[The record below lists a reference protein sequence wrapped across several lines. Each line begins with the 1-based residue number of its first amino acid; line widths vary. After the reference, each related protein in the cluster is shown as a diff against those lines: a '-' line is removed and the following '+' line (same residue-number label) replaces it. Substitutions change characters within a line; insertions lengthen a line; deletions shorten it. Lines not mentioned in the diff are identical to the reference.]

1 MRSPGA
7 INWLR
12 NNYIDATAMRLILN
26 CDVGVQD
33 EIRGEGTLRGLV
45 ERANDVHN
53 GVSKQASKAL
63 MARIRE
69 AVGWVTIQD
78 YVIEEPPTKRYHSYQ
93 WVHSLGGLLC

>member
-1 MRSPGA
+1 MSESDRSWKPGMRSPGA

-12 NNYIDATAMRLILN
+12 NNYIDATAMRLFLN
-26 CDVGVQD
+26 CDVRVQD

-63 MARIRE
+63 MARIRR
-69 AVGWVTIQD
+69 AVGWVTVQD
-78 YVIEEPPTKRYHSYQ
+78 YEAVPQLSMGSTA
-93 WVHSLGGLLC
+93 